1 MHHVFVIT
9 RWSLAAAAADDDDEA
24 VHPVVLHQLEQRHR

>member
-9 RWSLAAAAADDDDEA
+9 RCSLAAAAADDDDEA
-24 VHPVVLHQLEQRHR
+24 VHPVVLHQLEQRRR